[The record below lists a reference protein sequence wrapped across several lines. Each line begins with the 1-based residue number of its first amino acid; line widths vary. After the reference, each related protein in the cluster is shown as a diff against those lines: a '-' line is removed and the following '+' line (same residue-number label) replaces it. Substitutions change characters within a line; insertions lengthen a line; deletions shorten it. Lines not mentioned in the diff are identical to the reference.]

1 MSDANRPDDRTKT
14 EQILDLL
21 LDALL
26 ERQTARRRASE
37 VARADT
43 ARPRAAPPPTTR
55 PSASADTPSA
65 PAVRPSAAASR
76 RATPARERPAQK
88 PAPDEVG
95 WEPAAPVPGIGL
107 HRIVWRLV
115 AFVLAMALFINVPLT
130 RHGVSLARL
139 LPDSDALVIRDG
151 LVLKGSGD
159 EIYQLQD
166 DKLRWISSMDAFDAL
181 RLTWDDVH
189 VVDDDLLATFEQG
202 EPIHVLVGCHDSPH
216 IYLHEGPVK
225 RWIKDIPTFEA
236 QGYRW
241 VDIHWID
248 CDALRAIP
256 DGPPI
261 PEDAGTPPQP

>member
-1 MSDANRPDDRTKT
+1 MSNANRPDDRTKT

-26 ERQTARRRASE
+26 ERQSIRRRAAE
-37 VARADT
+37 
-43 ARPRAAPPPTTR
+43 AAR
-55 PSASADTPSA
+55 PSAPHAVSAQA
-65 PAVRPSAAASR
+65 PAPAAQPAVPVAAAR
-76 RATPARERPAQK
+76 
-88 PAPDEVG
+88 
-95 WEPAAPVPGIGL
+95 PAAPERAPARAASSPRKPQPDEPGWTPAPPVAGIGL
-107 HRIVWRLV
+107 QRLV
-115 AFVLAMALFINVPLT
+115 GRLLIFVLAVAVLINIPLT
-130 RHGVSLARL
+130 RHGVSLARMM
-139 LPDSDALVIRDG
+139 PDSAALIVRDG
-151 LVLKGSGD
+151 VVLKGSGD

-181 RLTWDDVH
+181 DLTWDDVH
-189 VVDDDLLATFEQG
+189 IVDDSFLSTFERG
-202 EPIHVLVGCHDSPH
+202 EPIHVLVACRYSDHV
-216 IYLHEGPVK
+216 YLHEGPVK

-241 VDIHWID
+241 EDIHWIE

>member
-1 MSDANRPDDRTKT
+1 MSNANRPDNRTKT

-26 ERQTARRRASE
+26 ERQAIRRRAAE
-37 VARADT
+37 A
-43 ARPRAAPPPTTR
+43 ARPAAPQAVPASAPQPVAPAAAAR
-55 PSASADTPSA
+55 PSAPERA
-65 PAVRPSAAASR
+65 PA
-76 RATPARERPAQK
+76 RPASSPRK
-88 PAPDEVG
+88 PQPDEPG
-95 WEPAAPVPGIGL
+95 WIPAEPVTSIGL
-107 HRIVWRLV
+107 QRIVGRLLI
-115 AFVLAMALFINVPLT
+115 FVLVVAVLINIPLT
-130 RHGVSLARL
+130 RHGVSLARMM
-139 LPDSDALVIRDG
+139 PDSAALIVRDG
-151 LVLKGSGD
+151 VVLKGSGD

-166 DKLRWISSMDAFDAL
+166 DKLCWISSMDAFDAL
-181 RLTWDDVH
+181 GLTWDDVH
-189 VVDDDLLATFEQG
+189 IVSDSFLSTFERG
-202 EPIHVLVGCHDSPH
+202 EPIHVLVACHYSDH

-241 VDIHWID
+241 QDIHWIE